1 MSSPAPLKPH
11 DVVEGMLVLVTGS
24 NPEER
29 GTVVKKQGMR
39 VSVEVV
45 TVANGET
52 RKQKSAEAVVHML
65 RVVCTGSSSTSIG
78 SYSRS
83 VTGSGSVGLGGGHQ

>member
-11 DVVEGMLVLVTGS
+11 DVEEGMLVLVTGS

-52 RKQKSAEAVVHML
+52 ARRQQAPSQSTLGGWRWV
-65 RVVCTGSSSTSIG
+65 STSF
-78 SYSRS
+78 R
-83 VTGSGSVGLGGGHQ
+83 L